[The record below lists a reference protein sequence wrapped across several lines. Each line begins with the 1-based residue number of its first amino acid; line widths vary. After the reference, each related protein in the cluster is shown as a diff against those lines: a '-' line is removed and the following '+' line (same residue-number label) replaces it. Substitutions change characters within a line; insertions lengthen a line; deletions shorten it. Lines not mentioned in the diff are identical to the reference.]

1 MVQDFCSPCL
11 SKSGLGVLQTVTE
24 NLSLGMNTVYLDNN
38 STTPVHPEV
47 SDAIA
52 STLRTVSGNPSS
64 AHDRGRAAKRIVDD
78 SREWVAALLG
88 ANTPREIIFTSG
100 GTEADNLALGVISGR
115 TDTDS
120 HLITTRVEHEAVRRS
135 AERLE
140 EIGCRVT
147 WLDANRN
154 GDLDLAQLEDSL
166 SSDSTLVS
174 IMLANNETGV
184 IFPIEKIVGLVKS
197 RSRALIHVDAV
208 NAAGKIPISM
218 KDSGV
223 DLMSISAHKLG
234 GPKGI
239 GALFVRDGVSIK
251 PSMLGG
257 GQESARR
264 AGTEAVHQIVGFGV
278 AARISSDLEPMKRLR
293 SMRDLLESRLT
304 QRFPDAIVN
313 GRDTAV
319 GRLVNTSNISFPG
332 LNGEVI
338 LNLLDQAGVYVSTGS
353 ACNSENKS
361 VSPVLKAMGVPFENA
376 MGSIRISLGRENTE
390 RELSDATDII
400 IEVVRTVS
408 SFSGR

>member
-1 MVQDFCSPCL
+1 
-11 SKSGLGVLQTVTE
+11 
-24 NLSLGMNTVYLDNN
+24 MNTVYLDNN